1 MECFLIDR
9 TLGISKAPRS
19 MSQIL
24 KSKSML
30 RWFIASCFLFF
41 VSSFSALAAIEKIEV
56 SAQNTP
62 PTLIAKNLSGRSV
75 DITRFKGKVLLV
87 NFWATWC
94 APCVRE
100 IPSLLSLQDQFGIKN
115 LQLILINYGETQK
128 KIQDFVEKNSID
140 GLILFDEGRTAT
152 ANWNI
157 KGLPTTFIIDRD
169 FKLSHQALG
178 ELNWAD
184 ETVTDLIE
192 SLISRSP
199 SK

>member
-1 MECFLIDR
+1 
-9 TLGISKAPRS
+9 

-24 KSKSML
+24 KSKSIL
-30 RWFIASCFLFF
+30 RWLIASCFLFF

-56 SAQNTP
+56 SAQNNP
-62 PTLIAKNLSGRSV
+62 PTLIAKDLSGRSV
-75 DITRFKGKVLLV
+75 DITRFKGKVLLI

-100 IPSLLSLQDQFGIKN
+100 IPSLLSMQDQFGTKN

-128 KIQDFVEKNSID
+128 KIQNFVEKNSIG

-152 ANWNI
+152 ADWNI

-178 ELNWAD
+178 ELDWTD
-184 ETVTDLIE
+184 ETVTNLIE
-192 SLISRSP
+192 SLISRTP

>member
-1 MECFLIDR
+1 MECFQIDR

-19 MSQIL
+19 MSQIF

-30 RWFIASCFLFF
+30 RWFIASYFLFF
-41 VSSFSALAAIEKIEV
+41 ASSFSALAAIEKIEV

-100 IPSLLSLQDQFGIKN
+100 IPSLLSLQDQFGKKN
-115 LQLILINYGETQK
+115 LQLILINYGENQK

-178 ELNWAD
+178 ELDWTD

>member
-1 MECFLIDR
+1 MECFQIDR

-30 RWFIASCFLFF
+30 RWFIASYFLFF
-41 VSSFSALAAIEKIEV
+41 ASSFSALAAIEKIEV

-94 APCVRE
+94 APCVNE

-128 KIQDFVEKNSID
+128 KIKDFVEKNSIG

-178 ELNWAD
+178 ELNWTN

>member
-9 TLGISKAPRS
+9 THGISKAPRS
-19 MSQIL
+19 MSRIF
-24 KSKSML
+24 KSNSML
-30 RWFIASCFLFF
+30 RWLTATYFLFF
-41 VSSFSALAAIEKIEV
+41 MSSFSALAAIEKIEV
-56 SAQNTP
+56 SAQNNP
-62 PTLIAKNLSGRSV
+62 PTLIAKNLSGQSV

>member
-1 MECFLIDR
+1 MECFQIDR

-19 MSQIL
+19 MSQIF

-30 RWFIASCFLFF
+30 RWFIASYFLFF
-41 VSSFSALAAIEKIEV
+41 ASSFSALAAIEKIEV

-100 IPSLLSLQDQFGIKN
+100 IPSLLSLQDQFEKKN

-128 KIQDFVEKNSID
+128 KIQNFVEKNSIG

-152 ANWNI
+152 ADWNI

-178 ELNWAD
+178 ELDWTD
-184 ETVTDLIE
+184 ETVTNLIE
-192 SLISRSP
+192 SLISRTP